1 LSADS
6 AAREF
11 YKTMISTVVVLMLG
25 CWVPHSQQAVADQ
38 TQQVAPAIS
47 EASPSTGN
55 DSQTQRL
62 ETIVVTGSLIPQS
75 QGELAQPLTIITSEE
90 MQSRGF
96 STVAEALQQSSFATG
111 SVGGPQST
119 NGFTPGALTLSMFG
133 LDPSFTKYLI
143 DGRPMSDYPE
153 LYNATDVIVSITGV
167 PQALVDHIDV
177 LPGGASSLYGSDA
190 IAGVVNIVLKKQLD
204 APLVDVRYGAYQDG
218 GGIDR
223 RIAFADSFKFGS
235 VNLLGGVQYED
246 TDPIWGYQRKLTSSY
261 YTAGSSPV
269 TAEQDYVI
277 YDYFRNQTYFLDP
290 ANCANVAS
298 QFGGT
303 TQKFTQLGVGSWC
316 GTTKA
321 GFYTLNNGTR
331 SIQGYLHATAD
342 VSEHLQFYGDALLSH
357 DDTGVGN
364 SAGYW
369 GTAVNYGAIYD
380 PRIGALINL
389 QHVFSPEEA
398 GGLDNTLAKIFTDS
412 YRVTSGVQGSIGDS
426 GWTYDASMTHMT
438 EKLIR
443 RNHVQFTD
451 AISNFFAPVLGA
463 NLGLD
468 PIYGQFP
475 VFEPNYSAF
484 YKPVT
489 PAQYDSFSGY
499 AFVHEDTAESI
510 FRSQLT
516 NASLFALPGGRAAL
530 AMAFEAADEE
540 WNEVYDPSY
549 SNGSIYEYIA
559 VTGSG
564 HRSRQ
569 AATAE
574 LRLPFARRL
583 SASVSTRY
591 DNYHVS
597 GANVG
602 KATYTGS
609 LEFHPTES
617 LLARARYGTAFKA
630 PTLADEYQG
639 PSGFYQAVTDY
650 YSCAKQGY
658 SGANIGECPEYLS
671 YYQTS
676 TSGNR
681 NLRPITADVWD
692 AGIVWT
698 PVDQLSFSAD
708 VLQWAISNEVS
719 AQSAD
724 TLLKTEALCRLG
736 TYDVNSPT
744 CLSALS
750 QVIRD
755 SVTGVLLSIYT
766 PKVNVSHEAD
776 NAVISSMHYDIS
788 LGQEGRLA
796 FQAAWS
802 DVLKHTYQM
811 YPQDPVLNELNSP
824 IQSTDFKSKINGSL
838 TWKIG
843 DWASTIYVAWYGRA
857 PNYLATV
864 NGYGTPGAGTL
875 LPWTVCNGS
884 LRYQWTRAFG
894 LAVAMDNLFDAK
906 PPVDHS
912 YPGSSNVPYNNDNY
926 NVYGR
931 SYFLEASYEVQP

>member
-1 LSADS
+1 MMRTRYILASNALAIALAGVS
-6 AAREF
+6 AAW
-11 YKTMISTVVVLMLG
+11 G
-25 CWVPHSQQAVADQ
+25 AG
-38 TQQVAPAIS
+38 
-47 EASPSTGN
+47 ASPADGDQSTE
-55 DSQTQRL
+55 L
-62 ETIVVTGSLIPQS
+62 EPVVVTGSLIPQS
-75 QGELAQPLTIITSEE
+75 QGELAQPLTVITSED

-119 NGFTPGALTLSMFG
+119 NGFTPGAQTLSMFG
-133 LDPSFTKYLI
+133 LDPGFTKYLI

-204 APLVDVRYGAYQDG
+204 APVVDVRYGAYQDG
-218 GGIDR
+218 GGVDR
-223 RIAFADSFKFGS
+223 RFALADSFKFGS

-246 TDPIWGYQRKLTSSY
+246 TNPIWGYQRKLTSSY

-269 TAEQDYVI
+269 TAEQDYAVF
-277 YDYFRNQTYFLDP
+277 DYFRNVTYFLDP
-290 ANCANVAS
+290 SNCANVAS

-303 TQKFTQLGVGSWC
+303 IRKFTQPGVGSWC
-316 GTTKA
+316 GTTTA
-321 GFYTLNNGTR
+321 GYYTLNNGTR
-331 SIQGYLHATAD
+331 SVQGYLHATAD

-357 DDTGVGN
+357 DESDIGN
-364 SAGYW
+364 GAGFW
-369 GTAVNYGAIYD
+369 GTGVNYGAIYD
-380 PRIGALINL
+380 PNLGALINL

-398 GGLDNTLAKIFTDS
+398 GGLDRTLVKAFTDS
-412 YRVTSGVQGSIGDS
+412 YRATVGAQGSFGNS
-426 GWTYDASMTHMT
+426 GWTYDAGLTHMT

-443 RNHVQFTD
+443 RNPVQFAD
-451 AISNFFAPVLGA
+451 AVSNFFAPVLGP

-475 VFEPNYSAF
+475 VFAPDYAAF
-484 YKPVT
+484 YRPIT

-499 AFVHEDTAESI
+499 ASVHEDTAETI
-510 FRSQLT
+510 FRAQLT
-516 NASLFALPGGRAAL
+516 NASLFALPAGRAAL
-530 AMAFEAADEE
+530 AVALEAADQE
-540 WNEVYDPSY
+540 WGEVYDPSY
-549 SNGSIYEYIA
+549 SNGSIYQYIA
-559 VTGSG
+559 ITGSG

-574 LRLPFARRL
+574 LRLPFFRRL

-597 GANVG
+597 GMNVN

-609 LEFHPTES
+609 LEFRPTAS

-639 PSGFYQAVTDY
+639 RSGFYQAVTDY

-658 SGANIGECPEYLS
+658 TGANIGQCPEYLS
-671 YYQTS
+671 YYQTN
-676 TSGNR
+676 TSGNPS
-681 NLRPITADVWD
+681 LRPITANVWD

-698 PVDQLSFSAD
+698 PVDRLALSAD
-708 VLQWAISNEVS
+708 FLQWAISNEVS
-719 AQSAD
+719 PQSAD

-736 TYDVNSPT
+736 TYDINSPT
-744 CLSALS
+744 CVAALS
-750 QVIRD
+750 QVTRD
-755 SVTGVLLSIYT
+755 SATGVLVSIYT
-766 PKVNVSHEAD
+766 PKINVSHEAD
-776 NAVISSMHYDIS
+776 NAVISSANYNTD
-788 LGQEGRLA
+788 LGRAGRLA
-796 FQAAWS
+796 LQASWS
-802 DVLKHTYQM
+802 DVLKHTNQL
-811 YPQDPVLNELNSP
+811 YPHDPVLNELDSP
-824 IQSTDFKSKINGSL
+824 IQSTDFKSKVNASA
-838 TWKIG
+838 TWKLG
-843 DWASTIYVAWYGRA
+843 DWASTFYVAWYGRS

-875 LPWTVCNGS
+875 APWTVCNASVQYQPIRALGLS
-884 LRYQWTRAFG
+884 LAIN
-894 LAVAMDNLFDAK
+894 NLFNVM

-912 YPGSSNVPYNNDNY
+912 YPGGSNAPYNNLNY

-931 SYFLEASYEVQP
+931 LYVLEATYKVGR